1 MKLGLDMLVERK
13 SSIYLV
19 IFRFLTVFKVRPT
32 CFFELELKQRKSLV
46 VRDGEV
52 KDQEVVGDYY

>member
-19 IFRFLTVFKVRPT
+19 TFRFSTVFKVRPT
-32 CFFELELKQRKSLV
+32 CLFELELKQRKSLV
-46 VRDGEV
+46 VR
-52 KDQEVVGDYY
+52 